1 MYMTKF
7 DFILCAKNKKKQKKQ
22 QQQKNNHEGQV
33 EGSDYRFHSPSSFPP
48 SLLFSLLL
56 SHHHQEAAALEPFLA
71 RELLYCTVNL
81 GRGAAKNLLFL
92 QRSIPRIYNIL
103 SQFAL

>member
-1 MYMTKF
+1 MSVKLRVQTI
-7 DFILCAKNKKKQKKQ
+7 DFIHPPPFLP
-22 QQQKNNHEGQV
+22 
-33 EGSDYRFHSPSSFPP
+33 PSSF
-48 SLLFSLLL
+48 L
-56 SHHHQEAAALEPFLA
+56 SSSHHQEAAALEPFLA

-92 QRSIPRIYNIL
+92 QRSIPRTYNIL